1 MALPLSYYQNED
13 VVFLARNL
21 LGKILVTNI
30 GGIITRAIIA
40 ETEAYAGEVDKAS
53 HAYGGR
59 RTNRTE
65 VMYKSGGVTYVYL
78 CYGMHNMLNIVTG
91 PAGIPHAVL
100 IRGIIL
106 EDGVGAAR
114 KRTGKNLKKGQL
126 IEGPGNTTKTLGI
139 TREHNG
145 LSLNGHELWL
155 EDGGFTAHPVN
166 ILASKRIGIDYAGKD
181 ALLPYRFRLK

>member
-13 VVFLARNL
+13 VVFLARDL